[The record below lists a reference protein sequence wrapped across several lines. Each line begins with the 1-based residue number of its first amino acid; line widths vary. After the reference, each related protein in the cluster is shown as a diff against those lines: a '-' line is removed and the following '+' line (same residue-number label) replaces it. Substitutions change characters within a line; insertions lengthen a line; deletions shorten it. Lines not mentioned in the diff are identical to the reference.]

1 LQIDKIIPYLYPNEQ
16 LIQLGSLNTCCELF
30 LLSITAI
37 HVENLHLLL
46 PEYLNKDGAM
56 HFLYRILENDV
67 ELKSFKTDH
76 EGFHLLHE
84 KVVIRI
90 RSSMGI
96 LERYLQLNPYMSV
109 FLKHENNII
118 AESSVNLRSL
128 VPVDTLEEFLKYTAY
143 ASTTLHEK
151 CFLDKQDSLE
161 IFNIDNEHK
170 RPYLDIQ
177 LKLQYIGNKTDMQN
191 PDTVINSNDNM
202 ISIIQY
208 NEESMNNVSH
218 VQVEQ
223 FEHFVENFSFHNNYI
238 DT

>member
-1 LQIDKIIPYLYPNEQ
+1 M
-16 LIQLGSLNTCCELF
+16 G
-30 LLSITAI
+30 
-37 HVENLHLLL
+37 V
-46 PEYLNKDGAM
+46 
-56 HFLYRILENDV
+56 LE
-67 ELKSFKTDH
+67 H
-76 EGFHLLHE
+76 
-84 KVVIRI
+84 
-90 RSSMGI
+90 
-96 LERYLQLNPYMSV
+96 YLQLNPYMLV

-151 CFLDKQDSLE
+151 CFLNKQDSLE

-191 PDTVINSNDNM
+191 LDTVINSNDNM

-208 NEESMNNVSH
+208 NEESMNVSH

-223 FEHFVENFSFHNNYI
+223 LEHFVDNFSFHSNYI